1 MWYVKSVVKW
11 CIPALLALSFV
22 ACDKV
27 QDSKEPKEAQTQ
39 EQSSPATNKQASD
52 EPMLGNDRDAHGCIP
67 SAGYTWSELEN
78 ACVRVFES
86 GIALK
91 NLRDKSATSAAF
103 VIIKDNK
110 AELFL
115 PLSKRDGQDSHVI
128 LSQSGEAQW
137 SARGYTLTRDS
148 QNKLTLTFNSQA
160 IYAQE

>member
-1 MWYVKSVVKW
+1 MWYLKLVVKL

-22 ACDKV
+22 ACDKA
-27 QDSKEPKEAQTQ
+27 QDSKEAQKQEAQ
-39 EQSSPATNKQASD
+39 SSSAPNKQAND
-52 EPMLGNDRDAHGCIP
+52 EPMLGGDRDAHGCIP

-78 ACVRVFES
+78 ACVQVFES

-91 NLRDKSATSAAF
+91 NLIDKSATSAAF
-103 VIIKDNK
+103 VIMKGNK

-115 PLSKRDGQDSHVI
+115 PLPQKGEQDSHLI

-137 SARGYTLTRDS
+137 SAQGYTLTQDS
-148 QNKLTLTFNSQA
+148 QHKLTLTHDSQA